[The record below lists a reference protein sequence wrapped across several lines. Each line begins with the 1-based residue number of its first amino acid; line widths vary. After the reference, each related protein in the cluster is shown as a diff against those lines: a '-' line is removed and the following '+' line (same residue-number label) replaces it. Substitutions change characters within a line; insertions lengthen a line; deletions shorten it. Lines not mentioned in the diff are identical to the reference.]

1 MVGTGPGVRVGEEI
15 RDTSS
20 GMTPILVPKVRSLQA
35 TQEASVP
42 CQADLRGASTVGKGA
57 VRDVD
62 RLSRL

>member
-1 MVGTGPGVRVGEEI
+1 
-15 RDTSS
+15 
-20 GMTPILVPKVRSLQA
+20 MTPILVPKVRSLQA
-35 TQEASVP
+35 TQKASVP